1 MWLYGSRAEIMA
13 SDNSDYDLAVAF
25 NKPLANVLDNRL
37 RPEVLT
43 IKWQEFF
50 LVDISIFDIN
60 LAPIAN
66 CQLPIANCNECACG

>member
-1 MWLYGSRAEIMA
+1 
-13 SDNSDYDLAVAF
+13 
-25 NKPLANVLDNRL
+25 L

-66 CQLPIANCNECACG
+66 CQLPIANCQLQ